1 VFLPGE
7 VSALFFFKGNTEK
20 SADVIVVIGN
30 ELSPENKMVNLEVSQ
45 I

>member
-1 VFLPGE
+1 MLLPGE
-7 VSALFFFKGNTEK
+7 VSNLCKSRIEK

-30 ELSPENKMVNLEVSQ
+30 ELSPETKMVNLEVSQ